1 MVCLY
6 GPMPVDDMAVYKVT
20 GQITDEQNQPLD
32 SMRVHFYLDQFVR
45 TDDFHSDSIGEYN
58 AELWTW
64 KGADTLHLVVYDP
77 KKEYDS
83 YTTIRV
89 KAHYVNNAYEVQK
102 TVRNV
107 TNGDKTFA
115 DTVEAKVGDTVEHKT
130 FGQGLILS
138 ANSVGGDMVL
148 EIAFDTVGTKK
159 LMATYAKLRKI

>member
-1 MVCLY
+1 MKKIKNKYHLLVNSLLTTLLGLFAASCDRGGSMVCMY

-77 KKEYDS
+77 KKEYASDTTRIAISDMKLTPHEELSCS
-83 YTTIRV
+83 YS
-89 KAHYVNNAYEVQK
+89 
-102 TVRNV
+102 
-107 TNGDKTFA
+107 
-115 DTVEAKVGDTVEHKT
+115 VELDI
-130 FGQGLILS
+130 QL
-138 ANSVGGDMVL
+138 
-148 EIAFDTVGTKK
+148 KK
-159 LMATYAKLRKI
+159 K

>member
-1 MVCLY
+1 MVCMY

-77 KKEYDS
+77 KQKYASDTTRIAISDMKLTPHEELSCS
-83 YTTIRV
+83 YS
-89 KAHYVNNAYEVQK
+89 
-102 TVRNV
+102 
-107 TNGDKTFA
+107 
-115 DTVEAKVGDTVEHKT
+115 VELDI
-130 FGQGLILS
+130 QL
-138 ANSVGGDMVL
+138 
-148 EIAFDTVGTKK
+148 KK
-159 LMATYAKLRKI
+159 K

>member
-77 KKEYDS
+77 KKEYASDTTRIAISDMKLTPHEELSCS
-83 YTTIRV
+83 YS
-89 KAHYVNNAYEVQK
+89 
-102 TVRNV
+102 
-107 TNGDKTFA
+107 
-115 DTVEAKVGDTVEHKT
+115 VELDI
-130 FGQGLILS
+130 QL
-138 ANSVGGDMVL
+138 
-148 EIAFDTVGTKK
+148 KK
-159 LMATYAKLRKI
+159 K